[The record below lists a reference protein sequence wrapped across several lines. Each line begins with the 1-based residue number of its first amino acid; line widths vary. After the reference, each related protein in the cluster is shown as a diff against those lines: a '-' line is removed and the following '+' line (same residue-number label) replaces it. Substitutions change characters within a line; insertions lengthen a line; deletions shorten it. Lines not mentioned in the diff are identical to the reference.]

1 MNVCLEIPI
10 SLTQLLNQ
18 KLVLLQLV
26 LMQEYLFL
34 HLLLELIEPL
44 LRAHIRHTFNHAVNI
59 YFPYEVEIK
68 QGQGCGIFVVLFLE

>member
-1 MNVCLEIPI
+1 MPGN
-10 SLTQLLNQ
+10 TNQ
-18 KLVLLQLV
+18 SDTVIKSKTSTPPVGFDV
-26 LMQEYLFL
+26 IVYLFL

>member
-1 MNVCLEIPI
+1 MPGN
-10 SLTQLLNQ
+10 TNQ
-18 KLVLLQLV
+18 SDTVIKSKTSTPPVGFDV
-26 LMQEYLFL
+26 RVPVPTSTVGTY
-34 HLLLELIEPL
+34 IEPL